1 MESPCNMKK
10 LILVRHGET
19 EWNARKTLQGQS
31 DIDLSERGIAQAK
44 ALKRMVEQF
53 EPDTAIV
60 SDLKR
65 ATHTAQILGW
75 AKAAPD
81 AAWREADLGQWTG
94 RDAKELV
101 AQNPVHYQAWRDGK
115 DAPPGGESFA
125 DFKARIAKAL
135 SALQSS
141 QGNVLVITHGGV
153 VRAVLSHLIGL
164 HPDRIVAVNPA
175 SATVIDMSSTPRLAA
190 YNLTGYSDLT
200 ETSD

>member
-1 MESPCNMKK
+1 MEATPTMKR

-19 EWNARKTLQGQS
+19 VWNARKILQGQS

-44 ALKRMVEQF
+44 ALKRAVDRF

-60 SDLKR
+60 SDLVR

-75 AKAAPD
+75 GKAAPD
-81 AAWREADLGQWTG
+81 ANWREADLGQWTG
-94 RDAKELV
+94 HDAKELI
-101 AQNPVHYQAWRDGK
+101 AQHPVQYQAWRDGK

-125 DFKARIAKAL
+125 DFKARIAKAV
-135 SALQSS
+135 SALQSLH
-141 QGNVLVITHGGV
+141 GNVLVVTHGGV
-153 VRAVLSHLIGL
+153 VRAALSHLIGL

-175 SATVIDMSSTPRLAA
+175 SATVLDMSNTPRLAA
-190 YNLTGYSDLT
+190 YNITGYSDLT

>member
-1 MESPCNMKK
+1 MEAIPAMKR

-19 EWNARKTLQGQS
+19 AWNARKTLQGQS
-31 DIDLSERGIAQAK
+31 DIDLSERGISQAK
-44 ALKRMVEQF
+44 ALKRLVEQF

-60 SDLKR
+60 SDLVR

-75 AKAAPD
+75 GKAVPD
-81 AAWREADLGQWTG
+81 ANWREADLGQWTG
-94 RDAKELV
+94 RDAKELI
-101 AQNPVHYQAWRDGK
+101 AQHPVHYQAWRDGK

-125 DFKARIAKAL
+125 DFKARIAKAV
-135 SALQSS
+135 SALQGLH
-141 QGNVLVITHGGV
+141 GNVLVITHGGV
-153 VRAVLSHLIGL
+153 VRAALSHLIGL

-175 SATVIDMSSTPRLAA
+175 SATVLDMSSTPRLAA